1 MDADTQHYSDN
12 ELVGLSLR
20 GPRYFAV
27 LVDRFEAPL
36 ARYIGRLGRFSPEDI
51 EDILQNIFLKL
62 YENLNGFD
70 TDLKFS
76 SWAYRI
82 AHNEAISYYRRA
94 AARPEGYQVALP
106 DEIIE
111 NVLAET
117 NVEHEVSTIEAT
129 KYLLQALEELP
140 VHYREIIILRYFEYK
155 EYDEISDIL
164 ELPPGTVAIRLKRG
178 KERLKKL
185 LERHGHN

>member
-1 MDADTQHYSDN
+1 MDAESQHYSDN

-20 GPRYFAV
+20 EPRYFAV

-36 ARYIGRLGRFSPEDI
+36 ARYIGRLGRFSTEDV

-82 AHNEAISYYRRA
+82 AHNEAISYYR
-94 AARPEGYQVALP
+94 
-106 DEIIE
+106 
-111 NVLAET
+111 
-117 NVEHEVSTIEAT
+117 
-129 KYLLQALEELP
+129 
-140 VHYREIIILRYFEYK
+140 
-155 EYDEISDIL
+155 
-164 ELPPGTVAIRLKRG
+164 
-178 KERLKKL
+178 
-185 LERHGHN
+185 